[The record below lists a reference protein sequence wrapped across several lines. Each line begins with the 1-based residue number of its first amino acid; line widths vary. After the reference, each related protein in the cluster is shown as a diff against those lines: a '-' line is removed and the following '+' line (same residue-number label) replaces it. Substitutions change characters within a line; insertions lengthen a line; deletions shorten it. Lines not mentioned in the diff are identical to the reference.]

1 MKRMEYVPGNYYNF
15 HPGSHV
21 GQGVEKGIE
30 LICELLN
37 KIIRPEQSTIILL
50 ETMSGKGAK
59 WEAGLKSCVPSS
71 TAWSRRIR
79 SASAWIRVM

>member
-50 ETMSGKGAK
+50 ETMSGKGSEVGGRFEELDDRLAQ
-59 WEAGLKSCVPSS
+59 ETLY
-71 TAWSRRIR
+71 RLQ
-79 SASAWIRVM
+79 VMGIV